1 MGKEKIAILVNKLRV
16 VLKSKGFNV
25 NTDDLELL
33 SYEVERAISEINK
46 CRRFTPKGDL
56 LYDKKYESLII
67 PLCLSAFAKTG
78 AEGQTSHSEN
88 GVTRTYT
95 SGGDYPKDVLDSII
109 PLIK

>member
-1 MGKEKIAILVNKLRV
+1 MGKETISMLVTKLKA
-16 VLKSKGFNV
+16 VLISKDFNIPD
-25 NTDDLELL
+25 NDLVLE
-33 SYEVERAISEINK
+33 YEVERAIAEINK
-46 CRRFTPKGDL
+46 CRRFTPKGDS

-67 PLCLSAFAKTG
+67 PLCVSAFAKTG